1 MGDTI
6 IPNPCILGGDHHSD
20 EVTEES
26 AVSEAAEKLLGFDL
40 PATNTTHNENESTQ
54 IRYDT
59 KFSQCIKIISFI
71 SVLYNLM
78 SL

>member
-59 KFSQCIKIISFI
+59 MFNQIYKNYLII

>member
-6 IPNPCILGGDHHSD
+6 NPNPCILGGDHHSD

-40 PATNTTHNENESTQ
+40 PATNTTHNENDSTQ

-59 KFSQCIKIISFI
+59 RFSLI
-71 SVLYNLM
+71 
-78 SL
+78 